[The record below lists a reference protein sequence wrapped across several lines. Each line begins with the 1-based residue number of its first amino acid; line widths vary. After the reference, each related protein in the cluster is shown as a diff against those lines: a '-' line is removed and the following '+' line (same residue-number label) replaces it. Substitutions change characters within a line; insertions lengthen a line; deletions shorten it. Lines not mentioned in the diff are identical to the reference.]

1 MAFTNG
7 KLSDIVVVSA
17 GSTTGIA
24 TVVSNK
30 KIYVRSILCHA
41 PGAGVAAS
49 ATAQVYILP
58 NGGSVSKDSKIFDV
72 DINAGETVLLEPSYP
87 IVIASTGET
96 ISVGAGSS
104 TVNFFITG
112 DQEA

>member
-1 MAFTNG
+1 MILWWSQQVPPLG
-7 KLSDIVVVSA
+7 SLLLSVIKRYTLGPSFVMHLV
-17 GSTTGIA
+17 
-24 TVVSNK
+24 
-30 KIYVRSILCHA
+30 
-41 PGAGVAAS
+41 GVAAS

-58 NGGSVSKDSKIFDV
+58 NGGSVSRDTKIFDV

-112 DQEA
+112 DQEGLINGSN